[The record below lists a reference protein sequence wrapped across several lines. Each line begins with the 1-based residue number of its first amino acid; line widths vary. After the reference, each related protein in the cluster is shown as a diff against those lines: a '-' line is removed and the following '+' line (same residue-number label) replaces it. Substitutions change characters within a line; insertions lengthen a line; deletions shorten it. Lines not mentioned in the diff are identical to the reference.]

1 MTGEAPGS
9 LADHPPNDHLVLL
22 APSGNR
28 VYAAEANRLAA
39 AELSIMLA
47 RAAETAEVEVEIE
60 TLAGV
65 SYLRLPVADLDDN
78 TGTALARLS
87 GALAVFRRAGGCLHP
102 VAIPSVDRFDD
113 DLVGI
118 PKYPGKTNEQFTR
131 LLVNVTGAS
140 ATRELAEDAV
150 ILDPLCGR
158 GTTLSTG
165 WTLGYDVAGVE
176 ADLAAVE
183 AYDAFLRGYLRRK
196 RIKHHAEFA
205 PVRREGRS
213 LGRRLERHGRRRMW
227 TAGRCPSPCSP
238 ATRGSPRHC
247 SGGDGSTSWSPTC
260 RTGSCTAA
268 ARGTTVPAG
277 ESSDRRPRRGG
288 ASDLG
293 RQLKQRRSLGVE
305 LEHLHPDP
313 RPAGPVG
320 RRRRTSGLR
329 RRGLPPAGAP
339 RRRLDP
345 SRRAGGGPGQN

>member
-1 MTGEAPGS
+1 M
-9 LADHPPNDHLVLL
+9 LL
-22 APSGNR
+22 APSSNR
-28 VYAAEANRLAA
+28 VYAAEANQLAA

-47 RAAETAEVEVEIE
+47 RAAATAVEVEVEIE

-165 WTLGYDVAGVE
+165 WTLGYDVAGVD

-213 LGRRLERHGRRRMW
+213 LGRRLSVTATPDVARRPLSLTVFTGDTRQSAALFGRRRFDLVVADLPYGIVHRGRARDHS
-227 TAGRCPSPCSP
+227 AGRRDASPI
-238 ATRGSPRHC
+238 A
-247 SGGDGSTSWSPTC
+247 
-260 RTGSCTAA
+260 
-268 ARGTTVPAG
+268 
-277 ESSDRRPRRGG
+277 
-288 ASDLG
+288 DLVEEALPIWA
-293 RQLKQRRSLGVE
+293 RQLKSGGALGLSWNTYTLTRDRLARLVA
-305 LEHLHPDP
+305 D
-313 RPAGPVG
+313 V
-320 RRRRTSGLR
+320 GLR
-329 RRGLPPAGAP
+329 VCDGGAYL
-339 RRRLDP
+339 RLGHRVDA
-345 SRRAGGGPGQN
+345 SIHRDVLVAVRDEN